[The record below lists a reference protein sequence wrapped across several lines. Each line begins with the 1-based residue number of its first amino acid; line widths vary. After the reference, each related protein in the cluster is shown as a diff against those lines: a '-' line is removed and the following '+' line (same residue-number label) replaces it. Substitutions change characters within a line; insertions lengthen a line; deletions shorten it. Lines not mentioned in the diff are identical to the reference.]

1 MRFILLARAR
11 ATGILRL
18 LSDRAFDSQTAAVDA
33 ATVTAHSIELGDDE
47 VLAVDLDKAGPVLV
61 LRIEVPAR
69 ETATPPEPA
78 AEGALG
84 WSTPV
89 APAEAPV
96 SGVLD
101 PAAFSS
107 ETVVRLEPRFP
118 LFGGE
123 DENVGEETLAEAL
136 RRVAR
141 RMEEVT
147 RESDEEYVS
156 GAERPDAPTVDQYS
170 IEDGPELLGAR
181 EEGRVRGDAADL
193 LYLLY
198 DMDAVRLSDAIGF
211 RYTNGDA
218 WPAAEEAPPAGEV
231 EAAEVPAPPAEE
243 AAEEVAP
250 PADEV
255 ADISAALPAEEIEAD
270 QVEVA
275 CDVAPEPP
283 EEPAAQEP
291 VFAEPA
297 VGEIVP
303 VEEVVVSEEPATV
316 EEVVPVED
324 SAQAEEAHDAETV
337 ILVDQVFPAQEAPG
351 APLFAESEPYSP
363 SNVDFSL
370 WVCADCVYQ
379 RTCRKAG
386 VATPATCGNF
396 QWR

>member
-78 AEGALG
+78 AEGASR

-89 APAEAPV
+89 APAQAPTPGGTPV
-96 SGVLD
+96 FPGVLD

-118 LFGGE
+118 LFGAE
-123 DENVGEETLAEAL
+123 DENVEQETLAEAL

-141 RMEEVT
+141 RMEEQT
-147 RESDEEYVS
+147 REPDEEYVS

-181 EEGRVRGDAADL
+181 EEGRVRGDAADF
-193 LYLLY
+193 LY

-218 WPAAEEAPPAGEV
+218 WPAAEEAPPAGE
-231 EAAEVPAPPAEE
+231 AEPAEE
-243 AAEEVAP
+243 PAEEEVAP

-255 ADISAALPAEEIEAD
+255 AEISAALPAEEIEAD

-275 CDVAPEPP
+275 YDVAPEPP
-283 EEPAAQEP
+283 EEPAAPES
-291 VFAEPA
+291 VFAERA

-303 VEEVVVSEEPATV
+303 VEEVVVSEEPAAV

-324 SAQAEEAHDAETV
+324 SAPAEEAHDAETV
-337 ILVDQVFPAQEAPG
+337 ILVDQVFSAQEAPG